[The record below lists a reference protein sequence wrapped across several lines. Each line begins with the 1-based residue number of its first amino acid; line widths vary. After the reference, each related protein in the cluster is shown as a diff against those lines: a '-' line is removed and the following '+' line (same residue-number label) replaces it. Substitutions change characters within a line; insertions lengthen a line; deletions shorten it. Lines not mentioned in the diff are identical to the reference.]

1 VLNLLQ
7 YNIIGL
13 ACVSWKQLEVKCMRK
28 LVRLSLAIGGFLI
41 VTSLILTGAIFLI
54 LLNMIDVSVLA
65 DPATT
70 SVLTMLFLAI
80 GVLDF
85 IAGILL
91 LMKK

>member
-1 VLNLLQ
+1 
-7 YNIIGL
+7 
-13 ACVSWKQLEVKCMRK
+13 MRK
-28 LVRLSLAIGGFLI
+28 LARLSLAIGGFLI
-41 VTSLILTGAIFLI
+41 VTSLILTGTTFLI
-54 LLNMIDVSVLA
+54 LLNMIDVEVFA

-91 LMKK
+91 LIKK

>member
-1 VLNLLQ
+1 
-7 YNIIGL
+7 
-13 ACVSWKQLEVKCMRK
+13 MRPIARFK
-28 LVRLSLAIGGFLI
+28 VAVGGFLI
-41 VTSLILTGAIFLI
+41 VTSLILTGTIFLI
-54 LLNMIDVSVLA
+54 LLNMIDVEVFA

>member
-1 VLNLLQ
+1 
-7 YNIIGL
+7 
-13 ACVSWKQLEVKCMRK
+13 MRK
-28 LVRLSLAIGGFLI
+28 LARLSLAIGGFLI
-41 VTSLILTGAIFLI
+41 VTSLILTGTIFLI
-54 LLNMIDVSVLA
+54 LLNMIDVEVFA

>member
-1 VLNLLQ
+1 
-7 YNIIGL
+7 
-13 ACVSWKQLEVKCMRK
+13 MR
-28 LVRLSLAIGGFLI
+28 AIARFSVALGGFLI
-41 VTSLILTGAIFLI
+41 VTSLILTGTIFLI
-54 LLNMIDVSVLA
+54 LLNMIDIEVFA

>member
-1 VLNLLQ
+1 
-7 YNIIGL
+7 
-13 ACVSWKQLEVKCMRK
+13 MRK
-28 LVRLSLAIGGFLI
+28 LVRLSVAIGGFLI

-54 LLNMIDVSVLA
+54 LLSMVDVNVFA
-65 DPATT
+65 DPVTT
-70 SVLTMLFLAI
+70 SILTMIFLAI

>member
-1 VLNLLQ
+1 
-7 YNIIGL
+7 
-13 ACVSWKQLEVKCMRK
+13 MRK

-41 VTSLILTGAIFLI
+41 VTSLILTGTVFLI
-54 LLNMIDVSVLA
+54 LLNMINVDVFA

-91 LMKK
+91 IMKK

>member
-1 VLNLLQ
+1 
-7 YNIIGL
+7 
-13 ACVSWKQLEVKCMRK
+13 MRK

-41 VTSLILTGAIFLI
+41 VTSLILTGTIFLI
-54 LLNMIDVSVLA
+54 LLNMIDVEVFA

>member
-1 VLNLLQ
+1 
-7 YNIIGL
+7 
-13 ACVSWKQLEVKCMRK
+13 MRK

-85 IAGILL
+85 IVGILL